1 MLEHTAS
8 NKPTSTGVHVVD
20 VAQQKSEN
28 ASTTQFDIVS
38 YHRLWQHNTYPHHV
52 LMLWKTEAFVV
63 NRALVQQ
70 VTSATL
76 PPKEWPQT
84 TRSAEGV
91 TPACESLESKSNH
104 WRVVKSIRAFSFLSQ
119 EIYKTHQSAN
129 ALVCFCHK
137 PNFAS
142 YCRTPSNVSK
152 TSMAQDSKLW
162 GEEPEGTTWTTC
174 RAVRKITQKAFLWIR
189 IAMEPGALT
198 SRLWSDFRCSQ
209 LLIPT
214 TKPPADSCK
223 TKIEHLRGPCQ
234 KICPQ
239 TWIKLRRV
247 TLDIYIYMYIHY
259 IIYITLSLDSLD
271 FDVWCI
277 TCGRSSM
284 STMVEL

>member
-1 MLEHTAS
+1 M
-8 NKPTSTGVHVVD
+8 
-20 VAQQKSEN
+20 
-28 ASTTQFDIVS
+28 
-38 YHRLWQHNTYPHHV
+38 
-52 LMLWKTEAFVV
+52 

-104 WRVVKSIRAFSFLSQ
+104 WRVIKSIRACSCLSQ

-198 SRLWSDFRCSQ
+198 SRL
-209 LLIPT
+209 
-214 TKPPADSCK
+214 CK

-247 TLDIYIYMYIHY
+247 TLDIYMYVYTLYYIHNFKSRFPWLRY
-259 IIYITLSLDSLD
+259 LMRHLREIFHEHD
-271 FDVWCI
+271 
-277 TCGRSSM
+277 GRV
-284 STMVEL
+284 VEPASPEVD